1 MNRRDRGPVALLLAA
16 SGLLGAAVYF
26 SAPAR
31 ADGFLSDRENDYV
44 ELFGYS
50 AVCPTL
56 DEHHSLPGVL
66 GIASAITDD
75 GFATDD
81 AVDIINA
88 SVSTYCPRNWPLL
101 VAVGNAAR
109 AEDFAEKLP

>member
-1 MNRRDRGPVALLLAA
+1 MNRSDRGPVALLLAT
-16 SGLLGAAVYF
+16 SFLLGAAVYF

-31 ADGFLSDRENDYV
+31 ADGVVTDTERDYV

-56 DEHHSLPGVL
+56 DEHHSISGVV
-66 GIASAITDD
+66 GIAAAITED

-88 SVSTYCPRNWPLL
+88 SVAQYCPRNWPLL

-109 AEDFAEKLP
+109 AENFAEKLP